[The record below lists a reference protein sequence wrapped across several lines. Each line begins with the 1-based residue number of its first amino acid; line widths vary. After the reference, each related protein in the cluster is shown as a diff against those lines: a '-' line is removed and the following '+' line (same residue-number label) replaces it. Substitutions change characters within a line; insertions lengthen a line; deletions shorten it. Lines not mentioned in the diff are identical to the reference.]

1 MELTRNFP
9 SDSEASIENPY
20 TLTKSGT
27 ATLNISFKKKA
38 ATLNMLCPV
47 QMNRLFLYRACKSLN
62 MEITLFYEF
71 NKICLN
77 RATAGKR
84 DIW

>member
-27 ATLNISFKKKA
+27 AALNISFKKT

-47 QMNRLFLYRACKSLN
+47 QMNRFFFSRIRRRAAYHC
-62 MEITLFYEF
+62 I
-71 NKICLN
+71 
-77 RATAGKR
+77 KR
-84 DIW
+84 EGERPK